1 MGLKA
6 PEPNTKYAFSA
17 SALFVQSPFECSRNE
32 NFKKKRLLF
41 NVASK
46 SSGGAGGVF
55 HNFSVRGL
63 LNYKYSL
70 FFNKYRIKHTGMKL

>member
-1 MGLKA
+1 MLSQHLLCSFNLPFNA
-6 PEPNTKYAFSA
+6 PEMRT
-17 SALFVQSPFECSRNE
+17 L
-32 NFKKKRLLF
+32 KKKRLLF